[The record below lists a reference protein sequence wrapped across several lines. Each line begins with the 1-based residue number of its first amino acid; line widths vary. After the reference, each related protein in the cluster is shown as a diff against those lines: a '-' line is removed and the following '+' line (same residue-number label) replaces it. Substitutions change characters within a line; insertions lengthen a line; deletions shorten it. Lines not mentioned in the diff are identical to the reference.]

1 MSDERVRRL
10 LERMEIPGEHEVRDR
25 AWQVV
30 LAAFAEREPVPRP
43 RRRLLPAVALA
54 MVAAVVAAAFTPPG
68 RAVVESVRK
77 VVGIERAEPALFS
90 VPAPGRLLVVS
101 DAGPWVVQRD
111 GSKRLLG
118 AWEDASWSPNGLFV
132 VASRQNELA
141 ALEPDGTVRW
151 KLARR
156 DVRFPRWGG
165 TRTDTRIAYL
175 AGSRLHVVAGDGTGD
190 LDAGGLPAAARLAPA
205 WRAGGGPHV
214 LAYVTTRGRVYV
226 YEPDA
231 GSLHWRSAPFADPRK
246 LVWSPDGRRLL
257 LVTGRRLVLFAAG
270 RTEPV
275 AVRPLAGVL
284 DAAFAPG
291 GRRIAA
297 LRDREV
303 LLLDAATLGGRLR
316 PLFAGA
322 GRFEQVE
329 WAPGGRWLL
338 VSWPDA
344 DQWVFLR
351 PNGELAAVSNLGAQF
366 EGSFPALAG
375 WCCPTP

>member
-1 MSDERVRRL
+1 MSDLRRQLERV
-10 LERMEIPGEHEVRDR
+10 EIPGEHEARER

-30 LAAFAEREPVPRP
+30 RAAYAEREPLPRT

-54 MVAAVVAAAFTPPG
+54 VVAAVVAAAFTPPG
-68 RAVVESVRK
+68 RAVVETVRE

-90 VPAPGRLLVVS
+90 LPAAGSLLVVS
-101 DAGPWVVQRD
+101 EAGPWVVRRD

-118 AWEDASWSPNGLFV
+118 AWDEASWSPHGLFV
-132 VASRQNELA
+132 AAARPNELA

-156 DVRFPRWGG
+156 DVSFPRWGG
-165 TRTDTRIAYL
+165 TRADTRIAYL
-175 AGSRLHVVAGDGTGD
+175 TGSRLHVVAGDGTGD
-190 LDAGGLPAAARLAPA
+190 VDAGGLPAAARVAPA
-205 WRAGGGPHV
+205 WRPGTPHV

-231 GSLHWRSAPFADPRK
+231 GALRWSSAAFPEARR
-246 LVWSPDGRRLL
+246 LVWSPDGGRLL
-257 LVTGRRLVLFAAG
+257 LVTSRRLVLFAAG
-270 RTEPV
+270 RAEPV
-275 AVRPLAGVL
+275 AVRPLAGVV

-291 GRRIAA
+291 GRRLAV
-297 LRDREV
+297 LRDRQL
-303 LLLDAATLGGRLR
+303 LLLDAATLRGGER

-322 GRFEQVE
+322 GRFEQVA
-329 WAPGGRWLL
+329 WSPGGRWLL

-351 PNGELAAVSNLGAQF
+351 PNGELAAVSNLAAQF

-375 WCCPTP
+375 WCCPRP